1 MNRWMMK
8 LLVGACM
15 CAAACGNGTRPAGSN
30 QPVNAGNDSGG
41 DNGSGGSNGGDTG
54 TDPGSA
60 PSDATFEL
68 RLRGV
73 DAGSLR
79 SVRLRVK
86 SVEIRAGATVL
97 ATEAMTPEMEL
108 AGGAQAFLLST
119 FHVPAGKDEV
129 EFTVAFDSASVET
142 ANEKF
147 EVDARCEVLKLSGK
161 VSLIAQRNHAV
172 VHLDLARSF
181 VKVGTAMML
190 VPHLQLVF

>member
-15 CAAACGNGTRPAGSN
+15 CAAACGDGPSPLASN
-30 QPVNAGNDSGG
+30 QPIDAAQGGGNDTGTGNDSGG
-41 DNGSGGSNGGDTG
+41 DPGTAPGPEPSN
-54 TDPGSA
+54 A
-60 PSDATFEL
+60 KFEL

-73 DAGSLR
+73 DAGTLR

-97 ATEAMTPEMEL
+97 ATEGMMPEMEL
-108 AGGAQAFLLST
+108 TAGANAFLLSP
-119 FHVPAGKDEV
+119 FQAPAGKDEV
-129 EFTVAFDSASVET
+129 EFIVALDSASVET
-142 ANEKF
+142 ASESF
-147 EVDARCEVLKLSGK
+147 EVDARCEVLKLRGK
-161 VSLIAQRNHAV
+161 VTLIAQRNHAV

-181 VKVGTAMML
+181 VKVGTAMVL